1 MSDDNFEELS
11 KSKRSKQFMMNMP
24 NYDILTNNRYCDK
37 FFYSNLDIR
46 VEQESSDF
54 IFNALN
60 LGEEKIDKT
69 NNRHSNNCPFESP
82 IKDLDTK
89 HSNPGSTQK

>member
-1 MSDDNFEELS
+1 MSDANFEELS
-11 KSKRSKQFMMNMP
+11 NSKRAKQYLMNLF
-24 NYDILTNNRYCDK
+24 NYDILTNNRYCDQ

-60 LGEEKIDKT
+60 LGEEKIESKHRNSLRKD
-69 NNRHSNNCPFESP
+69 CPFESSP
-82 IKDLDTK
+82 IRKPDGGRWFIII
-89 HSNPGSTQK
+89 N